1 MQRAALQKVHL
12 TDPLW
17 IEAMNKN
24 FMFLSEMDDERVLSG
39 FRKTAGIPSEKE
51 PYGFWENSLIAGHA
65 VGHYFSALAMAIA
78 VLSESEEGSDLLSEF
93 KRKADMV
100 VNGLRECQKALGNG
114 FLSAATVQDPD
125 NVEIQFDALE
135 GKAEAQTWVPW
146 YALHK
151 VLQGLIDLWKYS
163 HTKGAKEAA
172 LDLADWVTARVGK
185 WDEPTRKKVLSVE
198 YGGMNDSLY
207 QISRLLKEEDPQ
219 KAEIYKKTA
228 AKFDEPELYKEL
240 LGFKNR
246 LRGVHANAT
255 IPKFLGYLQGYED
268 PSDDKVLL
276 ARRFWDLVV
285 SFHTYATGGIG
296 DMEHFFED
304 GMLDASRTQCNAESC
319 CCYNMMKLSQML
331 FEITGERK
339 YLDYIEKALWNAKL
353 GSVGPSGGYTYFNP
367 MGTGY
372 YRLYSPSEPS
382 KNPFWCCVGTGLED
396 FAKIG
401 DQIFYEENGVVTI
414 AQWISS
420 ELVLGNGDQIKIS
433 VDYKRGKLSLSVTGN
448 EDKKI
453 RLRIP
458 DWLINRDEI
467 VSENEDFKC
476 FSIRP
481 NEIKTI
487 DFTMKLQMLSL
498 SDNSDVIGFSYGPF
512 VLCVP
517 LGNEKW
523 GISTGA
529 GIDVYAPAWKSV
541 FGASVKSDITYG
553 KTNKAILDREFL
565 KLPKGETIESFR
577 SDFETYIQ
585 KNGDLSFTLEGF
597 SDFEGKSVKLDLV
610 PYYGM
615 GNERY
620 GIYWYVE

>member
-1 MQRAALQKVHL
+1 MKRAALKQVHIQ
-12 TDPLW
+12 DPLW
-17 IEAMNKN
+17 IESMNKN
-24 FMFLSEMDDERVLSG
+24 FKFLSEMDDERVLSG
-39 FRKTAGIPSEKE
+39 FRKTAGIPTEKE

-65 VGHYFSALAMAIA
+65 VGHYFSALAMAID
-78 VLSESEEGSDLLSEF
+78 VLSGSDPDSERLAAF
-93 KRKADMV
+93 RRKADTIV
-100 VNGLRECQKALGNG
+100 RGLRECQKSLGNG
-114 FLSAATVQDPD
+114 FLSAATIQDPD

-135 GKAEAQTWVPW
+135 GKAQAQTWVPW
-146 YALHK
+146 YAFHK

-163 HTKGAKEAA
+163 HTEGAKEASLA
-172 LDLADWVTARVGK
+172 LADWVVARVSK
-185 WDEPTRKKVLSVE
+185 WDDEMKRKVLSVE

-207 QISRLLKEEDPQ
+207 QLWRLLKEEDLE
-219 KAEIYKKTA
+219 KAETYKQAA
-228 AKFDEPELYKEL
+228 AKFDEPELYREL
-240 LGFKNR
+240 LGFRNR

-255 IPKFLGYLQGYED
+255 IPKFIGYLQGFEEPTD
-268 PSDDKVLL
+268 EKVIL
-276 ARRFWDLVV
+276 AEKFWDLVV
-285 SFHTYATGGIG
+285 LRHTYATGGIG

-339 YLDYIEKALWNAKL
+339 YLDYTEKALWNAKL

-396 FAKIG
+396 FSKIG
-401 DQIFYEENGVVTI
+401 DQIFYEEDGMVTI

-420 ELVLGNGDQIKIS
+420 ELVCENGDKIDIR
-433 VDYKRGKLSLSVTGN
+433 VDYKNGKLSLSVVGK

-453 RLRIP
+453 RLRVP
-458 DWLINRDEI
+458 DWLGNKDAI
-467 VSENEDFKC
+467 VSENEDYKC
-476 FSIRP
+476 FSIGV
-481 NEIKTI
+481 NETKTI

-498 SDNSDVIGFSYGPF
+498 SDNADVIGFSYGPF

-529 GIDVYAPAWKSV
+529 GIDVYAPAWKNV

-565 KLPKGETIESFR
+565 KLPKDETIESFR
-577 SDFETYIQ
+577 SNFESYIQ

-597 SDFEGKSVKLDLV
+597 SDYEGKPVALELV